1 VTKLGELASHLGYW
15 VVYRNWY
22 GKVSYLIYR
31 WDEHLPV
38 FGRSFPTEE
47 EALEFLAPHVQ
58 RESGAVTILSRNWG
72 SQISPVAS
80 KIHDVSAVARSS
92 NQVGGACAVMLP
104 MSQ

>member
-1 VTKLGELASHLGYW
+1 M
-15 VVYRNWY
+15 
-22 GKVSYLIYR
+22 
-31 WDEHLPV
+31 PV
-38 FGRSFPTEE
+38 GNLLESTRLHQS
-47 EALEFLAPHVQ
+47 EAN
-58 RESGAVTILSRNWG
+58 SG